1 MGAVRTVEVD
11 VWTDQPGHLLGTA
24 RMGRDPVRSVVDPD
38 GRCHDVPNLYVADG
52 SIFVTSGAVNPTST
66 ITALALRLA
75 RGIADR
81 SRDQVTAEHRFA
93 GPGRPAARVRA
104 LRAEQLG
111 GGS

>member
-66 ITALALRLA
+66 ITALALRVA
-75 RGIADR
+75 RALADR
-81 SRDQVTAEHRFA
+81 AGAQAIPEHGLAGSR
-93 GPGRPAARVRA
+93 RP
-104 LRAEQLG
+104 
-111 GGS
+111 